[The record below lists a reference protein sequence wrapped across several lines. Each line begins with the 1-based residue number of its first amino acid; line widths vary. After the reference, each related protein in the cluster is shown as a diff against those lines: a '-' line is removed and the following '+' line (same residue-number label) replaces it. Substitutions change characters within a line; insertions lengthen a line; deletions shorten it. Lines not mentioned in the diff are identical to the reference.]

1 MIEKKKG
8 SETEWP
14 WNKNLKKNKTNKLG
28 SNAGKNKA
36 QKISMS
42 K

>member
-14 WNKNLKKNKTNKLG
+14 WNENKKNKTNKLG

-36 QKISMS
+36 QKILMS